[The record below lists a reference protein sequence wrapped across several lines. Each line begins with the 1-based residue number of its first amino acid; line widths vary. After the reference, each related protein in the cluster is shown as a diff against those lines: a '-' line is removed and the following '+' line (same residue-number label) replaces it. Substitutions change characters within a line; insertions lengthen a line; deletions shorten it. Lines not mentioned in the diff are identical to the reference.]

1 MKIAQ
6 SKPTCVITNAIT
18 LFARPHSP
26 SHRTYVQQKIT
37 FAPKHSINHYI
48 AYPYFGVHCSP
59 NRHKLYPS
67 QPAPQEPYTE
77 WLLRSRRCALFA
89 DVTGLQPVKRSSKK
103 IQQWESNIRAGYSV
117 DHASIWISRTGS
129 VFLLNEPYQ
138 PLLKNPTDLKV
149 AGFTHIEIPLNL
161 SPYCGGGSLDGIAPG
176 TRSYLITR
184 LANHNE
190 LMKIE
195 KELHRAA
202 LVAPCW
208 NDMSGVS
215 DA

>member
-18 LFARPHSP
+18 LFARPHSAG
-26 SHRTYVQQKIT
+26 HRSYVQEKIT
-37 FAPKHSINHYI
+37 FAPQHSITHYN
-48 AYPYFGVHCSP
+48 AYPYFGVHCSS
-59 NRHKLYPS
+59 NKHKLLASRPAS
-67 QPAPQEPYTE
+67 QQPYTE
-77 WLLRSRRCALFA
+77 WLLRARRCALFA
-89 DVTGLQPVKRSSKK
+89 DVTGLQPVKRSGKK
-103 IQQWESNIRAGYSV
+103 IHQWESNIRAGYSV
-117 DHASIWISRTGS
+117 DHASIWISSTGS

-176 TRSYLITR
+176 TRSYLITS

-190 LMKIE
+190 LVKIE

-215 DA
+215 DV